1 MMGRN
6 LTYIS
11 EYDLAVHRF
20 TSNCNWHNIRVF
32 AAFDELRLAY
42 TIHVSRGDASYKIRA
57 NVLNMP
63 DIFMVNAVS
72 EITRQLFK
80 IGKENWL

>member
-1 MMGRN
+1 MGRN

-32 AAFDELRLAY
+32 TTFDEMQLAY
-42 TIHVSRGDASYKIRA
+42 TIRISRGDVSYKIRA
-57 NVLNMP
+57 SVLNMP

-72 EITRQLFK
+72 EITRQLFR
-80 IGKENWL
+80 IRKENWL